1 MARKKSRKRP
11 GGSAKKAAQKVKV
24 ITRRVVEKSTR
35 AVKRAA
41 GWKITKKDL
50 IISVA
55 GAAGGAI
62 AAPVASGFM
71 PASIPDVVKNGAL
84 AVAGGA
90 VAYYGLKRK
99 NMALA
104 GVGMG
109 MAASS
114 GAMIAKGF
122 MSSSTVNGPIA
133 ARSLMLPP
141 PSTMAAPFRDL
152 DARPTM
158 AAPFAEEEDFI

>member
-1 MARKKSRKRP
+1 MAKKKYSKRP

-24 ITRRVVEKSTR
+24 LTRRVVEKSTR

-90 VAYYGLKRK
+90 VAYYGLKKK
-99 NMALA
+99 NMAIA

-122 MSSSTVNGPIA
+122 MSSSTVSGPIA
-133 ARSLMLPP
+133 ARSLILPP
-141 PSTMAAPFRDL
+141 PTMAAPFRDL
-152 DARPTM
+152 AACPTM